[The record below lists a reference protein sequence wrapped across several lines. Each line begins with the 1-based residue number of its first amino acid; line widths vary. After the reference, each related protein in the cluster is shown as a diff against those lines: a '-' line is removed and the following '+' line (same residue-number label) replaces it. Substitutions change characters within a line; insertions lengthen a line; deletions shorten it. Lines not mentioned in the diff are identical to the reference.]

1 MIKASGRFVR
11 GLFVF
16 FPKTDKNKYD
26 PKTNFFFKY
35 FCMDNTK
42 IYYFCIIIIKQKK

>member
-26 PKTNFFFKY
+26 PKTNFFLNIFVW
-35 FCMDNTK
+35 
-42 IYYFCIIIIKQKK
+42 IIQKFIIFAS